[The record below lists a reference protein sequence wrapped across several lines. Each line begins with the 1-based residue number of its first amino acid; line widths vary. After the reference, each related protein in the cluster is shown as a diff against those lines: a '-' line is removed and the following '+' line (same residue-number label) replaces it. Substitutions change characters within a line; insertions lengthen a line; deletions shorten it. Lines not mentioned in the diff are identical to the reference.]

1 MRITCTDQY
10 HRDTTEFA
18 SQGFHLLCLAELV
31 PLEAGGFTLR
41 ERGISSAVMTQVK
54 RALVVRELGHGD
66 WTYQFKCEGNGGC
79 GRDPQMHEDRLLAIV
94 TALFRLERERDPR
107 ATRIDLDITRLESP

>member
-18 SQGFHLLCLAELV
+18 TQGFHLLCLADLV

-41 ERGISSAVMTQVK
+41 ERGISSAVMTRVK
-54 RALVVRELGHGD
+54 PALVVRELGHGA
-66 WTYQFKCEGNGGC
+66 WTYQFMCEGNGGC
-79 GRDPQMHEDRLLAIV
+79 GRDLQMHEDSLLAKV
-94 TALFRLERERDPR
+94 MALFRVEREKDPR
-107 ATRIDLDITRLESP
+107 ATRIDLDITRLKGP